1 MNGGYVRRRGLVGPI
16 ILISLGVLFLLNNLG
31 LLQWTVWEVAWR
43 LWPIAL
49 IGLGLDLMIGRR
61 SLVGSIVVVVLMV
74 LAFVGG
80 VYWMNVQAQTG
91 QPFRQQEFTQ
101 PLQGATSADVD
112 VHFGVGRL
120 NIGALQESQDLINGS
135 LALDPGEL
143 PVQSFQIEGSKAVFS
158 LRSEGISTG
167 WFLGQ
172 SYRSK
177 VWDLKLNPNIPI
189 YLTVNGGAS
198 QTQMDLSGMKL
209 SGLEYTLGVGQGQV
223 ILPDQGN
230 FDAVVHGGVG
240 QFTIIVPA
248 GLEARVEMSGWL
260 GSTNFRGS
268 YQRNG
273 NTITTSGFQN
283 AANWVDMKVEGGIG
297 QITIIFQ

>member
-16 ILISLGVLFLLNNLG
+16 LLIGLGVLFLLNNLG
-31 LLQWTVWEVAWR
+31 MLQWTVWEVAWR

-61 SLVGSIVVVVLMV
+61 SLLGSIVVVVLMV
-74 LAFVGG
+74 LAFAGG

-91 QPFRQQEFTQ
+91 QPLRQQGFTQ

-112 VHFGVGRL
+112 IHFGIGRL
-120 NIGALQESQDLINGS
+120 NIGALQDSQDLIKGS
-135 LALDPGEL
+135 LTLNPGES
-143 PVQSFQIEGSKAVFS
+143 PVQSFRLEGSKAVYN

-167 WFLGQ
+167 WFMGQ

-177 VWDLKLNPNIPI
+177 IWDLKLNPHIPI
-189 YLTVNGGAS
+189 YLAVHGGAS
-198 QTQMDLSGMKL
+198 QTQMDLSGLKL

-223 ILPDQGN
+223 ILPDRGN
-230 FDAVVHGGVG
+230 FDVVVHGGVG
-240 QFTIIVPA
+240 QFTIIVPT
-248 GLEARVEMSGWL
+248 GMEARVEMSGWL

-268 YQRNG
+268 YQRNDH
-273 NTITTSGFQN
+273 TITTPGFQN
-283 AANWVDMKVEGGIG
+283 ATNRVDMKVEGGIG